1 MSEDMDLTALV
12 QEYIVS
18 EEKELRE
25 LKERLSD
32 VPVSFS
38 PFEEYLKEHKC
49 FLDDLNIRAKFFDPQ
64 MRILLL
70 DDMFEFEE
78 ADEITEKMAL
88 PYPIITINGL
98 SAFDNFYRTTKKKLG
113 KLILP
118 DESDETAKVLHKPY
132 SSASVILYERGD
144 KMLYIEVHL
153 NNNPIYYSQ

>member
-70 DDMFEFEE
+70 DDMFEFEYGKVE
-78 ADEITEKMAL
+78 FNSGFAFVCFQ
-88 PYPIITINGL
+88 IIIQDFGND
-98 SAFDNFYRTTKKKLG
+98 F
-113 KLILP
+113 
-118 DESDETAKVLHKPY
+118 TASFQQVLFFLFIRH
-132 SSASVILYERGD
+132 SG
-144 KMLYIEVHL
+144 
-153 NNNPIYYSQ
+153 